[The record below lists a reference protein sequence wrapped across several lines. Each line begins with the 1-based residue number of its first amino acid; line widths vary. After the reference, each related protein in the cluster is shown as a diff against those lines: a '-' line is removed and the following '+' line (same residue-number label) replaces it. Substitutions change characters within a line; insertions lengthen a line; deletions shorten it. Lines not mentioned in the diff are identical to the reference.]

1 MVDSSPVTSAPAATS
16 RSPRLVELPDLAC
29 GDLRRRPRRADGAGV
44 ILTQEALAPYIIG
57 LILVFLMN
65 GLVDRLQR
73 SGIPRWGG
81 TLIAIVALIVAL
93 IAFVWLILD
102 ALIEQLGALISSL
115 PDIADTVAEWVLG
128 LPLPENV
135 DAAVAGWVET
145 WPTLLPEF
153 LAGVFGIFA
162 SGVSGF
168 VALVIAWAGIPFF
181 IFYALS
187 DSPSLLS
194 GLREAVPGSF
204 RASVF
209 ATLKI
214 LGDVFGAWARGT
226 ALIAGIVF
234 VPFVIGFYVFG
245 IFIDP
250 DIGAYALLFAATLA
264 VSELIPIIGPILAVI
279 PILAITAVIAGLP
292 GVIAVG
298 LLFVVIE
305 QIDGAVVQPKVQ
317 GHALD
322 LHPAIILPAL
332 AAGAALAG
340 LMGAILALPLAAA
353 ARQTVAYLLRI
364 TDSARE
370 AEPTA
375 AESTDPRVA
384 PTDALGWRLMI
395 PPARSPRDMVWIPGG
410 TFRMGSDE
418 QYAEERPVHPVAV
431 AGFWIDDH
439 PGDHRRLPTFRQGHR
454 LRHAGRATARPGR
467 LSGRRPR
474 PPRARLAR
482 LPADPGAGRPA
493 DYRNWWSTSRRQL
506 APSGGTRQHAPWSGA
521 SPVTHVAWEDVAA
534 YAAWAGKE
542 LPTEAEWEYAARGGL
557 DGWSSPG
564 ATSSRPRADDGQHL
578 AGRVPLAEPAPR
590 RLRAAPRPVGSSPP
604 TATASST

>member
-1 MVDSSPVTSAPAATS
+1 MVDPPPLASAPAAAP
-16 RSPRLVELPDLAC
+16 RSPKRVELPPTWHAVIFGGVLV
-29 GDLRRRPRRADGAGV
+29 GLTVLV

-81 TLIAIVALIVAL
+81 TLIAILALIVAL
-93 IAFVWLILD
+93 IVFVWLILD

-115 PDIADTVAEWVLG
+115 PDIADTVADWVLG

-145 WPTLLPEF
+145 WPTVLPEF
-153 LAGVFGIFA
+153 LAGLFGIVA
-162 SGVSGF
+162 SGVGGF

-204 RASVF
+204 RSSVF
-209 ATLKI
+209 AILKI

-245 IFIDP
+245 ILIDP

-264 VSELIPIIGPILAVI
+264 VSELIPIIGPILALI

-298 LLFVVIE
+298 ILFVVIE

-317 GHALD
+317 GHELD

-332 AAGAALAG
+332 VVGAALAG
-340 LMGAILALPLAAA
+340 VMGAILALPLTAA

-364 TDSARE
+364 TDGA
-370 AEPTA
+370 PDVQTA
-375 AESTDPRVA
+375 AADSAGPRVA
-384 PTDALGWRLMI
+384 RTGTSA
-395 PPARSPRDMVWIPGG
+395 GG
-410 TFRMGSDE
+410 S
-418 QYAEERPVHPVAV
+418 
-431 AGFWIDDH
+431 
-439 PGDHRRLPTFRQGHR
+439 
-454 LRHAGRATARPGR
+454 
-467 LSGRRPR
+467 
-474 PPRARLAR
+474 
-482 LPADPGAGRPA
+482 
-493 DYRNWWSTSRRQL
+493 
-506 APSGGTRQHAPWSGA
+506 
-521 SPVTHVAWEDVAA
+521 
-534 YAAWAGKE
+534 
-542 LPTEAEWEYAARGGL
+542 
-557 DGWSSPG
+557 
-564 ATSSRPRADDGQHL
+564 
-578 AGRVPLAEPAPR
+578 
-590 RLRAAPRPVGSSPP
+590 
-604 TATASST
+604 